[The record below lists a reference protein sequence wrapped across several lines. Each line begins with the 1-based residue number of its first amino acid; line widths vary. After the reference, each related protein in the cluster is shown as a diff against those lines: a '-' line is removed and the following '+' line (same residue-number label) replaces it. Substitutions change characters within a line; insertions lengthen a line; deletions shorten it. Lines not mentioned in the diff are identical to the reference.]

1 MTYHGEWYHPLK
13 ADLDAFIAQSQKPV
27 GGAYK
32 VDLYKGNIV
41 ITGREAPTSLFTPEI
56 RSIKSRGFDQRWSI
70 NAARIRGLPFE
81 ILSKR
86 NAVLEALEKPAAKAK
101 GKKA

>member
-1 MTYHGEWYHPLK
+1 MLP
-13 ADLDAFIAQSQKPV
+13 P
-27 GGAYK
+27 
-32 VDLYKGNIV
+32 
-41 ITGREAPTSLFTPEI
+41 PTSLFTPEI
-56 RSIKSRGFDQRWSI
+56 RSIKSRGFDQRWSV

-86 NAVLEALEKPAAKAK
+86 NAVLEAMQKPAADAK